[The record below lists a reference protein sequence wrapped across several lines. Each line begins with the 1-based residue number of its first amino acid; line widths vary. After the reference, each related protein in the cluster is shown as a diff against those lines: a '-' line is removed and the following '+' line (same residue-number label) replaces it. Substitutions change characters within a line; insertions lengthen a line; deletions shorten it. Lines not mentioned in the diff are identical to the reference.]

1 MKKLQENWKKFKEN
15 LGDAMMELF
24 LYALFIGIGCGVF
37 ALFGRFDAF
46 ENIDGDTL
54 FLVGILSL
62 VVVTTVIC
70 KVIQFFKKK

>member
-1 MKKLQENWKKFKEN
+1 MKKFQEKWKKFKAN

-37 ALFGRFDAF
+37 ALFGKFDAF

-54 FLVGILSL
+54 ALVGILAL

>member
-1 MKKLQENWKKFKEN
+1 MKKFMEI
-15 LGDAMMELF
+15 LGEAIGELF

-54 FLVGILSL
+54 GLVGILAL
-62 VVVTTVIC
+62 VVVVTVIS
-70 KVIQFFKKK
+70 KIISFFKKK

>member
-1 MKKLQENWKKFKEN
+1 MKKFMEI
-15 LGDAMMELF
+15 LGEASGELF

-37 ALFGRFDAF
+37 ALFGKFDAL

-54 FLVGILSL
+54 FLVGILAL
-62 VVVTTVIC
+62 VVVTTLVC

>member
-1 MKKLQENWKKFKEN
+1 MKKFMEI
-15 LGDAMMELF
+15 LGDAVMELF

-37 ALFGRFDAF
+37 ALFGKFDAF

-54 FLVGILSL
+54 ALVGILAL

>member
-1 MKKLQENWKKFKEN
+1 MKKFMEI
-15 LGDAMMELF
+15 LGEAIGELF

-54 FLVGILSL
+54 FLVGILAL
-62 VVVTTVIC
+62 VVVTTVVC
-70 KVIQFFKKK
+70 KIIQFFRKK

>member
-1 MKKLQENWKKFKEN
+1 MKKFMEI
-15 LGDAMMELF
+15 LGEAIGELF

-37 ALFGRFDAF
+37 ALFGKFDAL

-54 FLVGILSL
+54 ILVGILAL
-62 VVVTTVIC
+62 VVVTTLVC

>member
-1 MKKLQENWKKFKEN
+1 MEI
-15 LGDAMMELF
+15 LGEAIGELF

-37 ALFGRFDAF
+37 ALFGKFDAL

-54 FLVGILSL
+54 FLVGILAL
-62 VVVTTVIC
+62 VVVTTLVC